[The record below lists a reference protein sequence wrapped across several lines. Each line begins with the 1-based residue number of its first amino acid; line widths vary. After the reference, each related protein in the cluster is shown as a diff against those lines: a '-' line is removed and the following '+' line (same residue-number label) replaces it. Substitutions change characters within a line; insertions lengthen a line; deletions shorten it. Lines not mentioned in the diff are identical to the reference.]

1 MSRSLRWSSCWPG
14 RAASV
19 VADALRRAGQC
30 WVGRELDRAR
40 FAHWVEQWYPAWI
53 IAERQRARLQAL
65 VAYARVH
72 SSFYRERLAGLPADF
87 DLAAYA
93 QVPPLTREELL
104 RDAKAVRCGTA
115 WGARASG
122 GTGGGGLRIP
132 VDRRT
137 YAWYIAGT
145 WRGLRWWGTDF
156 TERGVILLGPG
167 YRGILGIAVRAKDWV
182 MNWLRLPVD
191 GRFDERAPQLLQ
203 RIRAFGPAFLY
214 AFPSA
219 AHRLARAVLDDHAHP
234 PAGLKVVVV
243 TGEPLYTFQRREI
256 EEAFACPVVQE
267 YGSGEV
273 GCMAFQCP
281 GDSLHVTVE
290 NVYLE
295 IGPSPSDDGSGAV
308 LVTQLHNRLFPLLR
322 YTIGDLGR
330 LEDAA
335 CKCGRPLPVLR
346 VLGRTSDLLVDG
358 SRTYPVQPLLDALFN
373 ALPPHL
379 RGRTRLRQDRPGTV
393 TVEVAEGVRRDLK
406 QARQLAADL
415 LGDGWRVEAEATG
428 RWGRLPSG
436 KVSYFFRGH
445 AGAVR
450 HE

>member
-1 MSRSLRWSSCWPG
+1 MIRLSSL
-14 RAASV
+14 
-19 VADALRRAGQC
+19 ADALRRAGQRSL
-30 WVGRELDRAR
+30 GRELDRAR
-40 FAHWVEQWYPAWI
+40 FVHWVEQWYPAWL
-53 IAERQRARLQAL
+53 IAERQRERLSEL

-122 GTGGGGLRIP
+122 GTGGRGLRVP

-145 WRGLRWWGTDF
+145 WRGLRWWDTDF
-156 TERGVILLGPG
+156 TERSAILLGPG
-167 YRGILGIAVRAKDWV
+167 HRGILGVAARAKDWV

-219 AHRLARAVLDDHAHP
+219 AHRLARAVLEGDARP

-243 TGEPLYTFQRREI
+243 TGEMFYAFQRREI
-256 EEAFACPVVQE
+256 EEAFGCPVAQE

-273 GCMAFQCP
+273 GSMAFQC
-281 GDSLHVTVE
+281 GAGVLHVTAE

-295 IGPSPSDDGSGAV
+295 EAFDPQLPEGKRL
-308 LVTQLHNRLFPLLR
+308 LVTQLHNRLFPILR
-322 YTIGDLGR
+322 YEIGDVGTIEDAPCSCGRALPVVRVFGR
-330 LEDAA
+330 LRDLLGAA
-335 CKCGRPLPVLR
+335 GERHFAYPVLDR
-346 VLGRTSDLLVDG
+346 LFELL
-358 SRTYPVQPLLDALFN
+358 PH
-373 ALPPHL
+373 HL
-379 RGRTRLRQDRPGTV
+379 RGRVRIRQRERAQLTA
-393 TVEVAEGVRRDLK
+393 EVDGGSDPDLIRVRDLLK
-406 QARQLAADL
+406 DL
-415 LGDGWRVEAEATG
+415 LGPGWRVDAG
-428 RWGRLPSG
+428 RAPIRRLPSG
-436 KVSYFFRGH
+436 KVAYFVQDH
-445 AGAVR
+445 AEPLS
-450 HE
+450 H